1 MRPTL
6 LLSLVLI
13 LTPTLIQ
20 AQAPAR
26 SSATATCTA
35 RIRPLAAADYD
46 PSSEV
51 VLAGTVVEI
60 QGSTLRLRLACGTV
74 RVELGSS
81 LSAATLTLGQ
91 AVTITGCKR
100 QNESGQRFLAREV
113 RTGSQVLV
121 LRDADGV
128 PAGA

>member
-6 LLSLVLI
+6 LLSLALI
-13 LTPTLIQ
+13 LTPTLSQ
-20 AQAPAR
+20 AQAAR
-26 SSATATCTA
+26 SSATATCTV

-51 VLAGTVVEI
+51 VLRGTVVDI

-74 RVELGSS
+74 RVEVGTALAS
-81 LSAATLTLGQ
+81 LSVAPGQ
-91 AVTITGCKR
+91 AVEITGAKR
-100 QNESGQRFLAREV
+100 QDERGQRFLAREL
-113 RTGSQVLV
+113 RAGSRVLV

-128 PAGA
+128 PVGA